1 VITSSTSVM
10 PITYRI
16 DRERGL
22 IFTVCAGE
30 VTLPQVRT
38 HFDAL
43 QSDPDCPR
51 RPSVLLDLTRIT
63 SLPEIPQ
70 VRAAAERVGQLEEIV
85 FEACAILADR
95 DPVVAMARQFEV
107 LARGHFA
114 ALRIFRQRKEAEEWL
129 DGF

>member
-1 VITSSTSVM
+1 M